1 MDSEIK
7 YRVLK
12 GYTHWLYKS
21 KKEMISGKVFTFF
34 PKKFLNDDQTLL
46 NKFPFHHS
54 LRGTTKSI
62 QKIVSNKQKLITV
75 SKIKCKH
82 NKNLIK
88 FLKNKK

>member
-54 LRGTTKSI
+54 LHGTTKSI
-62 QKIVSNKQKLITV
+62 QK
-75 SKIKCKH
+75 
-82 NKNLIK
+82 KNCI
-88 FLKNKK
+88 